1 MLVIPGTLTDWVS
14 SHEINVRKHLGRSGS
29 CKHRWKWSLLLLI
42 LALQASALTAQDTNT
57 QAPPPPP
64 AVQPPDESNPLDPG
78 RFVRNEYQ
86 MWTSPFRAKSWKSH
100 TMKKYGYPFLA
111 AAAGLF
117 ASDRDTIEILPN
129 SPDQIKWSG
138 RGSQLGA
145 SYTLAGFSGATY
157 LMGKAFGKEHT
168 SRTGLMGLE
177 ALAHAE
183 VVVWGLKLAT
193 GRERPT
199 ENDGKGRFWKGSDS
213 FPSGH
218 SATTFA
224 VATVFAYQYSNH
236 IAVPIA
242 AYSVAT
248 VIAASRTAAR
258 RHWETDVAIGSAIG
272 FLIRRYV
279 HKSHL
284 PGAPPP
290 KFSRL
295 IPDVGFGGRVATLN
309 WSF

>member
-1 MLVIPGTLTDWVS
+1 MRTAS
-14 SHEINVRKHLGRSGS
+14 
-29 CKHRWKWSLLLLI
+29 LI
-42 LALQASALTAQDTNT
+42 LPIFFFGASLTAQDTNS
-57 QAPPPPP
+57 QAGPPPST
-64 AVQPPDESNPLDPG
+64 VQSPNESNPLDPG

-86 MWTSPFRAKSWKSH
+86 MWTSPFRPSSWKSH
-100 TMKKYGYPFLA
+100 TMKKYGYPFLVI
-111 AAAGLF
+111 AAGLF
-117 ASDRDTIEILPN
+117 ASDRETIDILPN
-129 SPDQIKWSG
+129 TPDQTKWSG
-138 RGSQLGA
+138 RVSQLGA

-157 LMGKAFGKEHT
+157 LLGKTIGNEHV
-168 SRTGLMGLE
+168 SKTGLMGLE

-183 VVVWGLKLAT
+183 VIVYGLKYAT

-218 SATTFA
+218 STTTFA
-224 VATVFAYQYSNH
+224 VATVFAYEYSRH

-248 VIAASRTAAR
+248 AIAASRTAAR
-258 RHWETDVAIGSAIG
+258 RHWVSDVAVGASFG
-272 FLIRRYV
+272 FLIGRYV

-290 KFSRL
+290 KFSRFV
-295 IPDVGFGGRVATLN
+295 PDVEVGGRVATLN